1 MNNHLK
7 LVRNDDVLNRLN
19 SNLKSFGIIVDN
31 NRNTIL
37 NKSEEL
43 IINKSENNNEK
54 SKNLFKKF

>member
-7 LVRNDDVLNRLN
+7 LVRTDDVLNRLKG
-19 SNLKSFGIIVDN
+19 NLKYFGIIVDN

-43 IINKSENNNEK
+43 IINKSDNNEL
-54 SKNLFKKF
+54 NLKTIRK

>member
-43 IINKSENNNEK
+43 IINKG
-54 SKNLFKKF
+54 KNIFKQ